1 MNRIDELF
9 ERKSSGILSVYMTA
23 GYPDLDD
30 TATVIQ
36 ELATAGADL
45 IEIGMP
51 FSDPL
56 ADGPL
61 LQKCNQK
68 SLENGMSLSTL
79 FEQIGDIRE
88 TVNIPLVLMGYLNP
102 VLNYGFEE
110 FCSRAAETG
119 IDGLILPDLPV
130 DEYEEAYKAICEKY
144 GLNMIFLI
152 TPQTSEERI
161 HRIATLSKGFIYM
174 VSAAAT
180 TGARQGF
187 QPEQLNYFKRV
198 SEMNL
203 STPTLIGFGISTAET
218 FMEACKYAK
227 GAIIGSAFMKT
238 LSGEGSIADKV
249 SAFMTQIRPG
259 SQ

>member
-9 ERKSSGILSVYMTA
+9 NQKPSGILSVYMTA
-23 GYPDLDD
+23 GYPELND
-30 TATVIQ
+30 TAKVVQ
-36 ELATAGADL
+36 ELASGGADL

-61 LQKCNQK
+61 LQECNQK
-68 SLENGMSLSTL
+68 ALENGMSISTL
-79 FEQIGDIRE
+79 FEQIGNIRE
-88 TVNIPLVLMGYLNP
+88 TVNIPLILMGYLNP

-130 DEYEEAYKAICEKY
+130 DEYEHGYKAICEKY

-152 TPQTSEERI
+152 TPQTSQERI
-161 HRIATLSKGFIYM
+161 QRIDTLSQGFIYM

-187 QPEQLNYFKRV
+187 QPEQLSYFKRI
-198 SEMNL
+198 SEMKL

-218 FMEACKYAK
+218 FIEACNYAR

-238 LSGEGSIADKV
+238 LSGEGSIAEKV
-249 SAFMTQIRPG
+249 SAFMTEIKPG